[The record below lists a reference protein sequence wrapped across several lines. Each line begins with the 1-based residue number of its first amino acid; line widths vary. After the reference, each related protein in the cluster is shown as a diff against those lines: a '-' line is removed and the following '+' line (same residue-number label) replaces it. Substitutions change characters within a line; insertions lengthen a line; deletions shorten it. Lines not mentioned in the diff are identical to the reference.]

1 MSPTRTTLAPVD
13 VVSCSTTTSAVS
25 SWPSTVSSR
34 SVAATRRYGPAGR
47 VAPLRATVAPVVL
60 TDTSTSP
67 VTDTSGTFSAMAA
80 VTWPASPA
88 EVSRSWAVPTW
99 VSVTTGAAAVP
110 PSLIVT
116 PLRSTSSTGAP
127 AASVVRV
134 MTTVPVR
141 VWPSTVR
148 TMSVPATRR

>member
-1 MSPTRTTLAPVD
+1 
-13 VVSCSTTTSAVS
+13 
-25 SWPSTVSSR
+25 
-34 SVAATRRYGPAGR
+34 
-47 VAPLRATVAPVVL
+47 
-60 TDTSTSP
+60 
-67 VTDTSGTFSAMAA
+67 MAA
-80 VTWPASPA
+80 VTCPASPA

-110 PSLIVT
+110 PSFIVT
-116 PLRSTSSTGAP
+116 PLRRTSSTGAP